1 MLELLKVK
9 NYALI
14 DQLEIKFNKGFTIIT
29 GETGAG
35 KSILFG
41 ALGILLGQRADYSV
55 IRDKTKKC
63 IVEAQFSIRNYNLS
77 KFFEINDLDYF
88 DETII
93 RREISPKG
101 RTRAFIN
108 DTPVNLNVIKEIGN
122 YLIDIH
128 SQHDTLMLNDT
139 DFQLNVI
146 DAYAQNT
153 KILNDYKISFKEYLS
168 LKKEL
173 KNLQEKATKEKADFD
188 YYQFQ
193 FNQIDE
199 AKLIEN
205 EQFELENKQKTLS
218 HAEEIKTNLSKISNN
233 LSEDEN
239 SILLLLKNSVDV
251 AEETVP
257 IFTGAKEIYE
267 RLNSV
272 YIELQDLSGEVEV
285 NAEDIE
291 HNPEQL
297 EFVNQRLDT
306 IYGLQQKYNFSTI
319 KELLDLKQELE
330 NNLDKISNFDNQ
342 ISEKKLLLQTQK
354 QELNKIAEKLS
365 DKRAKIF
372 AKTEKEII
380 NLLSQLGM
388 PKASFIVNNNR
399 LTDFSK
405 SGIDNIRFLFSANNK
420 IEAKEISK
428 VASGGEL
435 SRLMLSLKYLISQ
448 SKTLPTIIFDEIDTG
463 VSGEIASKVGSIM
476 KQMSGNLQVID
487 ITHLPQV
494 AAQADFHYLIYKEES
509 ESSTN
514 SNIRELSEKER
525 ITEIA
530 KMLSGKDITEAAIEN
545 AKQLL
550 DNF

>member
-55 IRDKTKKC
+55 VRDKKKKC
-63 IVEAQFSIRNYNLS
+63 IVEGQFAIKNYNLS

-88 DETII
+88 DDTII

-108 DTPVNLNVIKEIGN
+108 DTPVNLNIIKEIGN

-146 DAYAQNT
+146 DAYAQNH
-153 KILNDYKISFKEYLS
+153 KILSDYKFNFKKYLK

-173 KNLQEKATKEKADFD
+173 KNLEEKAQKEKSDFD

-199 AKLIEN
+199 AQLIGT
-205 EQFELENKQKTLS
+205 EQNELENRQKTLS
-218 HAEEIKTNLSKISNN
+218 HAEEIKTNLSKINNN
-233 LSEDEN
+233 LSEDEI
-239 SILLLLKNSVDV
+239 SIISLLKNSVDI
-251 AEETVP
+251 AEETMP
-257 IFTGAKEIYE
+257 IFEKAKEIYE

-272 YIELQDLSGEVEV
+272 YIELQDLSGDVGI
-285 NAEDIE
+285 NTEDIE

-306 IYGLQQKYNFSTI
+306 IYSLQQKYNFSTI
-319 KELLDLKQELE
+319 KELLDLKDELE
-330 NNLDKISNFDNQ
+330 KKLEKISNFDNE
-342 ISEKKLLLQTQK
+342 ISEKKIFLQTQK
-354 QELNKIAEKLS
+354 DKLNQIAEKLS
-365 DKRAKIF
+365 QKRTKIF
-372 AKTEKEII
+372 TKIEKEII

-388 PKASFIVNNNR
+388 PKSSFIVKNER
-399 LTDFSK
+399 TKDFTK
-405 SGIDNIRFLFSANNK
+405 SGIDNIRFLFSANSK

-463 VSGEIASKVGSIM
+463 VSGEIASKVGGIM
-476 KQMSGNLQVID
+476 KKMSENLQVID

-494 AAQADFHYLIYKEES
+494 AAQGDFHYLIYKEES
-509 ESSTN
+509 ENSTN
-514 SNIRELSEKER
+514 SNIKELSEKER

-550 DNF
+550 EQ